1 MENDIIKTS
10 NADSPPQGDASTPMQ
25 DASGVIPAGETVVEN
40 ANPLGVTDPITND
53 GLPSNQTVPLEN
65 APEGSEATETAETPA
80 KVDPSRHEYWQS
92 QHDKVASENLALKQK
107 IEQNQDLRELDA
119 FIRKNPQVLDNI
131 ESLSNGNPQGQAP
144 QEGNQVNPLKKPT
157 RPQKPSSY
165 NEVDAFNDP
174 DSESFK
180 FRVAKDQ
187 YQDQM
192 LDFYENVEEAR
203 AHQMQMQQQQYMVQQ
218 QQQSA
223 YTHAQNQWG
232 MDPNEAR
239 DFVQWAENPQ
249 NITLDSLGR
258 LYRLAKAPSKQ
269 QSVVETKVREMD
281 QQKQRLQAPPTT
293 TVQPGK
299 SAPTLSDEDVFN
311 QGLLKKRR

>member
-1 MENDIIKTS
+1 
-10 NADSPPQGDASTPMQ
+10 
-25 DASGVIPAGETVVEN
+25 
-40 ANPLGVTDPITND
+40 
-53 GLPSNQTVPLEN
+53 
-65 APEGSEATETAETPA
+65 
-80 KVDPSRHEYWQS
+80 
-92 QHDKVASENLALKQK
+92 
-107 IEQNQDLRELDA
+107 
-119 FIRKNPQVLDNI
+119 
-131 ESLSNGNPQGQAP
+131 
-144 QEGNQVNPLKKPT
+144 
-157 RPQKPSSY
+157 
-165 NEVDAFNDP
+165 
-174 DSESFK
+174 
-180 FRVAKDQ
+180 
-187 YQDQM
+187 
-192 LDFYENVEEAR
+192 
-203 AHQMQMQQQQYMVQQ
+203 
-218 QQQSA
+218 
-223 YTHAQNQWG
+223 